1 MSTARHH
8 AEWLALIEQSRP
20 FLSLPVL
27 LRVFPQGLDTV
38 DSETRRRLG
47 QAYDEWRKSQLVHR
61 PDPLLHRE
69 WIAFVLG
76 EVLSL
81 PSDCLLRD
89 QALPAQL
96 RLVKSE
102 EGETLRPDLAL
113 IQPASSDLFATDAP
127 AEKAVAA
134 ASRLVGETSRLR
146 DAATQA

>member
-1 MSTARHH
+1 VSTARHH

-113 IQPASSDLFATDAP
+113 IQPASSDG
-127 AEKAVAA
+127 
-134 ASRLVGETSRLR
+134 SSSHGTSALR
-146 DAATQA
+146 HNDMK